1 MGGHVNTD
9 VAVRRVPTWLLVL
22 LVPAVALIA
31 VLVTGFGGGQSG
43 ATAGSATA
51 ANTVTIK
58 NFAFSPNP
66 ITVKTGT
73 TLTVVNDDTITHT
86 LTADNGAFDTGDL
99 AGGRRA
105 RLTLDRPG
113 TYTYHCQIH
122 TFMTGTVRVS
132 P

>member
-1 MGGHVNTD
+1 MRS
-9 VAVRRVPTWLLVL
+9 ARIPTTLALACAALL
-22 LVPAVALIA
+22 A
-31 VLVTGFGGGQSG
+31 VLVTGFGGGESG
-43 ATAGSATA
+43 ATAGSGTA

-66 ITVKTGT
+66 ITVNAGT
-73 TLTVVNDDTITHT
+73 TLTVVNRDTITHT
-86 LTADNGAFDTGDL
+86 LTADAGAFDSGDL

-105 RLTLDRPG
+105 HLTLDHPG

-122 TFMTGTVRVS
+122 TFMTGKVRVS

>member
-1 MGGHVNTD
+1 MNTD
-9 VAVRRVPTWLLVL
+9 VAIRRVPTWLVVL
-22 LVPAVALIA
+22 LVPAVALVA
-31 VLVTGFGGGQSG
+31 VLVTGFGGGESG
-43 ATAGSATA
+43 ATGSGTA

-66 ITVKTGT
+66 ITVNAGT
-73 TLTVVNDDTITHT
+73 TLTVVNRDTITHT
-86 LTADNGAFDTGDL
+86 LTADAGAFDSGDL

-105 RLTLDRPG
+105 HLTLDHPG

>member
-1 MGGHVNTD
+1 VNTD
-9 VAVRRVPTWLLVL
+9 VAIRRVPIWLVVL
-22 LVPAVALIA
+22 LVPAVALVA
-31 VLVTGFGGGQSG
+31 VLVTGFGGGESG
-43 ATAGSATA
+43 ATAGSGTA

-66 ITVKTGT
+66 ITVNAGT
-73 TLTVVNDDTITHT
+73 TLTVVNRDTITHT
-86 LTADNGAFDTGDL
+86 LTADAGAFDSGDL

-105 RLTLDRPG
+105 HLTLDHPG

-122 TFMTGTVRVS
+122 TFMTGKVRVS

>member
-1 MGGHVNTD
+1 V
-9 VAVRRVPTWLLVL
+9 

-31 VLVTGFGGGQSG
+31 VLVTGFGAGQSG
-43 ATAGSATA
+43 GAAAGSTPA
-51 ANTVTIK
+51 ANTVAIK

-73 TLTVVNDDTITHT
+73 TLTVVNNDSITHT
-86 LTADNGAFDTGDL
+86 LTADAGGFNTGDL
-99 AGGRRA
+99 AGGQRG
-105 RLTLDRPG
+105 RLAFDHPG
-113 TYTYHCQIH
+113 TYAYHCQIH

>member
-9 VAVRRVPTWLLVL
+9 LAVRRVPTWLFVV

-31 VLVTGFGGGQSG
+31 VLVTGFGGGESG
-43 ATAGSATA
+43 ATAGSGTA
-51 ANTVTIK
+51 ADTVAIK

-66 ITVKTGT
+66 ITVKSGT
-73 TLTVVNDDTITHT
+73 TLTVVNNDSITHT
-86 LTADNGAFDTGDL
+86 LTADAGAFDTGDL

-105 RLTLDRPG
+105 HVTLDRPG
-113 TYTYHCQIH
+113 TYAYHCQIH
-122 TFMTGTVRVS
+122 TFMHGTVRVT